1 MGQLALVCA
10 LHMVHLNIDIDWFID
25 IYMSVCKTVH
35 TLRKSYHVG
44 PLCIVLRL
52 LFGAPLWGVA
62 FSMGKAD
69 GAISAEDSP
78 DTTATKAVRVQLP
91 DTRSARTTTATR
103 PYAYRYRTQEAQLKP
118 DCCTEGRRIGSR
130 TTSAYSF
137 LYYFF
142 ILYMYLSINIISL
155 LSVYSHLSHLPS
167 LLLLIF
173 QIHKLLH
180 G

>member
-1 MGQLALVCA
+1 MCVCTWIVQDRA
-10 LHMVHLNIDIDWFID
+10 HLMQVLSRRPIVHCPSEHW
-25 IYMSVCKTVH
+25 
-35 TLRKSYHVG
+35 
-44 PLCIVLRL
+44 L

-62 FSMGKAD
+62 FSIGMAG
-69 GAISAEDSP
+69 GVISAEDSLDDDSDLSCMRTGTGHKKCP
-78 DTTATKAVRVQLP
+78 DDDSDLG
-91 DTRSARTTTATR
+91 
-103 PYAYRYRTQEAQLKP
+103 RTQEAQLKP
-118 DCCTEGRRIGSR
+118 NCRTEGGRNGSR

>member
-1 MGQLALVCA
+1 MILIASLIYTCLSARPCTPYASPIMSAHCA
-10 LHMVHLNIDIDWFID
+10 LSFGCCSEHHFEASPFQWVRPTTPFQL
-25 IYMSVCKTVH
+25 KTARIQQR
-35 TLRKSYHVG
+35 LKPYASSYRTQEAPG
-44 PLCIVLRL
+44 RRQRL
-52 LFGAPLWGVA
+52 G
-62 FSMGKAD
+62 
-69 GAISAEDSP
+69 
-78 DTTATKAVRVQLP
+78 
-91 DTRSARTTTATR
+91 